1 MTILNEQTFDDFI
14 SSDKVVVNF
23 SAAWCGPCRMM
34 APLLEELESKNP
46 GKIAKVDVD
55 TSSVIA
61 AKYGIKSIPTTL
73 VFEKGI
79 LIDKKTGVLKESD
92 ITTMLN

>member
-1 MTILNEQTFDDFI
+1 
-14 SSDKVVVNF
+14 
-23 SAAWCGPCRMM
+23 MM
-34 APLLEELESKNP
+34 APLLEESETKNP

-55 TSSVIA
+55 ASSAIA
-61 AKYGIKSIPTTL
+61 AKYSIKNIPTTL

-79 LIDKKTGVLKESD
+79 LIDKKIGVLKESD